1 MCVQLCTHN
10 SCCCSKHMYHPFF
23 VRKFDYIYPNVS
35 VSVKIMSIGQVPMDT
50 CEATPCKVA
59 EDVARQ
65 QSCRRLLPA
74 TPGSNRG
81 SAKASRFLHTLA
93 NAPSGSRRVEL
104 AKKLALLEKQREQT
118 RNRIKKH
125 RQRLRELSAR
135 LTADETIK
143 AGLDDEISSIK
154 ADMEQDATDSE

>member
-10 SCCCSKHMYHPFF
+10 SCCSKKHICTPFF

-59 EDVARQ
+59 EGVARQ
-65 QSCRRLLPA
+65 QSCRRLPA

-81 SAKASRFLHTLA
+81 SAKASLFLHTLA

-104 AKKLALLEKQREQT
+104 AKKLALLEKQREQA